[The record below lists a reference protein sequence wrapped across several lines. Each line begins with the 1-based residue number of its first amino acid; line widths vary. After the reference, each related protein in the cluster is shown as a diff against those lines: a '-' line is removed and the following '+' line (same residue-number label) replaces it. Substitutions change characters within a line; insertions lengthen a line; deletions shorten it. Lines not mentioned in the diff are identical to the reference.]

1 MQKRT
6 IIQPTREGVVKTVD
20 LPEACQRYGL
30 GKATMR
36 KVAEDASAVIRL
48 GRRYLVNVAKVDLY
62 MDAISGT

>member
-6 IIQPTREGVVKTVD
+6 VHHIGNEQAKTMG

-36 KVAEDASAVIRL
+36 KVAEDASAVVRL

-62 MDAISGT
+62 MDAISQGQ

>member
-6 IIQPTREGVVKTVD
+6 IIQPTREGVVKTVG

>member
-6 IIQPTREGVVKTVD
+6 VTHSAGKEAVKTVG

-36 KVAEDASAVIRL
+36 KVAEDASAVVRL